1 MPEEGA
7 TENIDPNET
16 EVTSAAEANQ
26 PDSIRL
32 KGVSWQDNVDGKS
45 LFTVSSRSS
54 CCSGVGMRD
63 LEEPSAA
70 LIDTGIPH
78 QAHIRV
84 MCMLVL

>member
-16 EVTSAAEANQ
+16 EVTSAAEVNQ

-45 LFTVSSRSS
+45 LFTVSSQSS
-54 CCSGVGMRD
+54 WCSGTKV
-63 LEEPSAA
+63 
-70 LIDTGIPH
+70 
-78 QAHIRV
+78 
-84 MCMLVL
+84 